1 MTDTITEIM
10 YSMIRGFR
18 DSILGAMKVHKLDS
32 EQEEEKP
39 QTKSEP
45 MTTLAKRRAERNK
58 TKEQKPAEKKPKLLH
73 RITLCCAW
81 NGGIFLLS
89 ILLFNGVLL
98 PFLQWLTELFFGDA
112 STHSYVWG
120 WIGPLLSWTFSA
132 LWILPLFIL
141 SKIVNC
147 LWFQDIADAVYIKS
161 RGRPQLLNI
170 SVLIADLLFS
180 VLLQALF
187 LIQGTLANFLPI
199 PTIGEIVGLLH
210 MCLLYSLYAFEYKWF
225 NMGWEVHK
233 RLRYIEMYWPYF
245 CGFGLP
251 LAILTSLH
259 PSIVI
264 SGCIFS
270 TLFPIFIISANEA
283 EEPVTTSVFPLKLFA
298 PVVQISNAI
307 FSHTVNRKDSS
318 PAVPPSEE
326 KAKKHATIAEQFR

>member
-1 MTDTITEIM
+1 MSYLKAVKMTDTITEIM

-18 DSILGAMKVHKLDS
+18 DSILGAMKVHKLDC

-58 TKEQKPAEKKPKLLH
+58 FKEQKPAE
-73 RITLCCAW
+73 
-81 NGGIFLLS
+81 N

-225 NMGWEVHK
+225 NMET
-233 RLRYIEMYWPYF
+233 YWPYF

-259 PSIVI
+259 PSIV
-264 SGCIFS
+264 
-270 TLFPIFIISANEA
+270 ISANEA